1 MVKTRVAQL
10 LVMTNEMSKPYI
22 SLFKGKYAA
31 NTYMNQ
37 YKRQYK
43 QIFGPST
50 NQPIGNVDTMRKL
63 LPFAIS
69 DAFNF
74 SVLYFD
80 SNIGSRASLICGLNM
95 IKDKCGTDFM
105 ILGFLKATNEYFNVV
120 RDPNDEILHRSKKGH
135 VKNGQIAN
143 NATHNSS
150 LSKKF
155 NTAVLG
161 QRQTSVQ
168 YLTNNELYV
177 PHRYQD
183 DQFLDIV
190 YRVINGDK
198 SITVKDT
205 QQTALAHAILSHSM
219 AKKTIYATQIHK
231 KSKDRTMNKESNYTF
246 RLTQNQ
252 SDLVKYSNM
261 FCRYLVNGRLN
272 ESKDSVIC
280 WKCKGEQFETCT
292 SNHQYFICT
301 NCRAFVKLFK

>member
-74 SVLYFD
+74 SVLFFD

-120 RDPNDEILHRSKKGH
+120 RILTMRFY
-135 VKNGQIAN
+135 ID
-143 NATHNSS
+143 
-150 LSKKF
+150 
-155 NTAVLG
+155 
-161 QRQTSVQ
+161 QRQVMSKT
-168 YLTNNELYV
+168 
-177 PHRYQD
+177 
-183 DQFLDIV
+183 
-190 YRVINGDK
+190 DK
-198 SITVKDT
+198 L
-205 QQTALAHAILSHSM
+205 QTMRH
-219 AKKTIYATQIHK
+219 TIQVCLKNSTL
-231 KSKDRTMNKESNYTF
+231 RF
-246 RLTQNQ
+246 
-252 SDLVKYSNM
+252 
-261 FCRYLVNGRLN
+261 
-272 ESKDSVIC
+272 
-280 WKCKGEQFETCT
+280 
-292 SNHQYFICT
+292 
-301 NCRAFVKLFK
+301 